1 MLFLLQST
9 MTMKAQAPTPT
20 VSRSFTKVSSS
31 YRSFTLLALLLLG
44 SSAHA
49 AITGT
54 VFRDFNG
61 NGTQQT
67 SNPTEPG
74 VAGVVVTAFDSA
86 GVSQGTA
93 TSAANGS
100 YSITATGAAPYRVEF
115 TLSATGI
122 CATSGIDFSSGG
134 GSSNGTSV
142 QFVASGTA
150 ANVNFAVHNPSDYNQ
165 GTSGVSAFIPCYVSG
180 DPLPSGSASGAEAWF
195 VGYPYTNSGTTVKP
209 PQMIGGGIIGPT
221 WGVAYSKQA
230 GKVFTSALLKRHVG
244 LGTLGSGGIYLLTP
258 TATSFTVNSFYD
270 MDANGHRTR
279 AAASAPA
286 YGDGTSFSIAAN
298 NATVTYL
305 GATDP
310 LTGKPSGL
318 GVIGTNTQRGLVTN
332 PVIPSYDPAA
342 FDQVGKVG
350 LGDIDISDD
359 GKYLFVMNLYSRM
372 VFRLELDSATNPTAV
387 TNVTSFSF
395 PTIACVNGEFRPWG
409 LKFFKNKVYAGVVCT
424 GENGGTA
431 ADLNASVYVLNNPT
445 GSASFDTTA
454 LINFPLNYDK
464 VGDYRPWTNN
474 SSSVTSTTYP
484 TAILSDIEFT
494 QEGNM
499 VMGIM
504 DRSGHQWGES
514 NRKFLKTST
523 TSITLSTSGDVLL
536 AGLNCSTGTYTL
548 ENNGSI
554 TSANGSVLTGSTNP
568 DNTNQGP
575 GGKEFFD
582 DDSNVGDPHK
592 ETALGSLAI
601 LKGQSELFL
610 AAYAQTNN
618 SGDAGTFKVST
629 TNGSLLTSSVYQL
642 YNRGNPDGV
651 FAKAN
656 GLGDLE
662 ITSPAAPIEIG
673 NRVWADTDGD
683 GVQDAGEA
691 GLSGVTVEL
700 RSGSTVL
707 ATATTDTN
715 GNYIFSS
722 AAGTSTPAFIY
733 GITALQPNANYVVR
747 VPTTVSGLSLSQV
760 NQGGKDSVDSD
771 APTTGD
777 VPVLAAE
784 ISVAGANNH
793 TFDIGYSS
801 VVTCTITDLAFT
813 GGTATCNDNGTPAVT
828 TDDYFT
834 SDVTVTF
841 ANAPTTGNLVLS
853 GAALHSANTV
863 TTVAV
868 GSLGSATSHTF
879 TGVKLKANSAANPLV
894 ATFSADAACTFTK
907 NTTAVPPC
915 SVPGCPTI
923 TITAPASL
931 ANGTVGVAYTSVTFT
946 ASGGVS
952 PYSWVVA
959 PALPA
964 GLTLTSAGV
973 LSGTPSAAAPAT
985 TYLFTATDGTGGL
998 TCTGT
1003 KSLSLTVSTAACPTI
1018 TVTPA
1023 PLSSGTVG
1031 TAYTGSPS
1039 ASDGATPYTWAAT
1052 SLPAGLTINAST
1064 GAVTGAPTA
1073 AGNAT
1078 ITATDANGCTGTTT
1092 LVINAF
1098 ACPIITVTPSVL
1110 PAGQTGTVYN
1120 QTPTASGAPSG
1131 STYTWS
1137 ASSLPA
1143 GLSINATTGAITGT
1157 PTASGTA
1164 TITATYTSAGSNCT
1178 GTATLAVTGTACCPQ
1193 ITILVP

>member
-1 MLFLLQST
+1 
-9 MTMKAQAPTPT
+9 MKAKHTPTPLG
-20 VSRSFTKVSSS
+20 RSLSI
-31 YRSFTLLALLLLG
+31 LAFLLLG
-44 SSAHA
+44 SSANA

-195 VGYPYTNSGTTVKP
+195 FRDHYTNSGTTVKP

-536 AGLNCSTGTYTL
+536 AVLNCGTGTYTL

-554 TSANGSVLTGSTNP
+554 TSANSSVLTGSTNP

-662 ITSPAAPIEIG
+662 ITRPAAPIEIG

-733 GITALQPNANYVVR
+733 GITALKPSANYVVR
-747 VPTTVSGLSLSQV
+747 VPTTVSGLSLTQV

-771 APTTGD
+771 APATGD
-777 VPVLAAE
+777 VPVLAAD
-784 ISVAGANNH
+784 IPVAGANNH

-868 GSLGSATSHTF
+868 GSLGSTTSHTF
-879 TGVKLKANSAANPLV
+879 TGVKLKANSTANPLV
-894 ATFSADAACTFTK
+894 ATFSADTACTFTK

-915 SVPGCPTI
+915 SNPT
-923 TITAPASL
+923 
-931 ANGTVGVAYTSVTFT
+931 
-946 ASGGVS
+946 
-952 PYSWVVA
+952 
-959 PALPA
+959 
-964 GLTLTSAGV
+964 
-973 LSGTPSAAAPAT
+973 
-985 TYLFTATDGTGGL
+985 
-998 TCTGT
+998 
-1003 KSLSLTVSTAACPTI
+1003 CPTI
-1018 TVTPA
+1018 TVTPS

-1031 TAYTGSPS
+1031 TAYAASPT
-1039 ASDGATPYTWAAT
+1039 ASGGAAPYTWTAT
-1052 SLPAGLTINAST
+1052 SLPTGLSINAST
-1064 GAVTGAPTA
+1064 GAVTGTPTA
-1073 AGNAT
+1073 IGNAT
-1078 ITATDANGCTGTTT
+1078 ITATDANSCTGTTT
-1092 LVINAF
+1092 LTVIGCPVYQAQTASTTIDCGIPVSKQLSASGGTGPYTWSVTTGVLPSGLTLSTTGLLSGTTTATGPVAVTITTRDSASCPGVVNLTINITPC
-1098 ACPIITVTPSVL
+1098 ACPVITVTPAQLPQGSV
-1110 PAGQTGTVYN
+1110 GTAYN
-1120 QTPTASGAPSG
+1120 QTPSVSGAPSG

-1137 ASSLPA
+1137 ATGLPA
-1143 GLSINATTGAITGT
+1143 GLTINAASGAITGT
-1157 PTASGTA
+1157 PTAIGTA
-1164 TITATYTSAGSNCT
+1164 TITATYAGPSGLVCT
-1178 GTATLAVTGTACCPQ
+1178 GTATLPVVNNCCPQ
-1193 ITILVP
+1193 LIFSAP

>member
-1 MLFLLQST
+1 MHFPLQST
-9 MTMKAQAPTPT
+9 MTMKAQAYTLT
-20 VSRSFTKVSSS
+20 VSRGFTNVSSS

-61 NGTQQT
+61 NGIQQA

-74 VAGVVVTAFDSA
+74 VAGVIVTAYDSA
-86 GVSQGTA
+86 GVSRGTA

-115 TLSATGI
+115 TISASGI
-122 CATSGIDFSSGG
+122 CATAGIDFSSGG
-134 GSSNGTSV
+134 GSSYGTSV

-150 ANVNFAVHNPSDYNQ
+150 TVDFAVHNPSDYNR
-165 GTSGVSAFIPCYVSG
+165 GTTGVSAFIPCYVSG

-230 GKVFTSALLKRHVG
+230 GKVFTSAMLKRHVG
-244 LGTLGSGGIYLLTP
+244 LGSLGSGGIYMLTP
-258 TATSFTVNSFYD
+258 TTTSFTVNSFYD
-270 MDANGHRTR
+270 LDTNGHRTR
-279 AAASAPA
+279 ADASAPA
-286 YGDGTSFSIAAN
+286 YGEGTSFSIAAD
-298 NATVTYL
+298 NATITYL
-305 GATDP
+305 GTNDP
-310 LTGKPSGL
+310 LTGKPAGL

-332 PVIPSYDPAA
+332 PLTPSHDPAA

-359 GKYLFVMNLYSRM
+359 GKFLFVMNLYSRK
-372 VFRLELDSATNPTAV
+372 VFRLELNSASNPTAV
-387 TNVTSFSF
+387 VNVTSYDF
-395 PTIACVNGEFRPWG
+395 PAIICTNGDYRPWG
-409 LKFFKNKVYAGVVCT
+409 LKFFRDKLYVGIVCSA
-424 GENGGTA
+424 ENAGTA
-431 ADLNASVYVLNNPT
+431 ANLTAAVYQLNNPT
-445 GSASFDTTA
+445 AAAAFNPSAVLT
-454 LINFPLNYDK
+454 LPLSYDK
-464 VGDYRPWTNN
+464 VGDHKPWTNN
-474 SSSVTSTTYP
+474 SNSIGSQTTYP
-484 TAILSDIEFT
+484 QPILSDIEFT
-494 QEGNM
+494 DNGDM
-499 VMGIM
+499 VLGIM
-504 DRSGHQWGES
+504 DRAGHQWGER
-514 NRKFLKTST
+514 NRKFLKTTT
-523 TSITLSTSGDVLL
+523 TSITVSTSGDVLI
-536 AGLNCSTGTYTL
+536 AGLNCASGTFTL
-548 ENNGSI
+548 ENNGTV
-554 TSANGSVLTGSTNP
+554 TSGNGMLLTGSA
-568 DNTNQGP
+568 NTNAGP
-575 GGKEFFD
+575 GGKEFFND
-582 DDSNVGDPHK
+582 NGPIGGFHD
-592 ETALGSLAI
+592 ETAIGSLAL
-601 LKGQSELFL
+601 LKGQGELYL
-610 AAYAQTNN
+610 PSYDSTAN
-618 SGDAGTFKVST
+618 SGDAGTIKLST
-629 TNGSLLTSSVYQL
+629 TNGSYVAGSSYEL
-642 YNRGNPDGV
+642 YNRNSADGV

-662 ITSPAAPIEIG
+662 ITGDEAPIEIG
-673 NRVWADTDGD
+673 NRIWADSDGD

-722 AAGTSTPAFIY
+722 ATGTSTPAFIY
-733 GITALQPNANYVVR
+733 GITALQPNANYIVR
-747 VPTTVSGLSLSQV
+747 VPTTVSGLSLTQV
-760 NQGGKDSVDSD
+760 NQGGKDTVDSD
-771 APTTGD
+771 AATTGD

-784 ISVAGANNH
+784 IPVAGANNH

-801 VVTCTITDLAFT
+801 VVTCSITDLAFT

-841 ANAPTTGNLVLS
+841 ANAPSTGNLILS

-868 GSLGSATSHTF
+868 GSLGSSTSHTF
-879 TGVKLKANSAANPLV
+879 TGVKLKANSTANPLV

-923 TITAPASL
+923 TVTAPASL
-931 ANGTVGVAYTSVTFT
+931 ANGTVGLAYTSVTFT

-964 GLTLTSAGV
+964 GITLTSAGV

-985 TYLFTATDGTGGL
+985 TYLFTATDSTGGL

-1003 KSLSLTVSTAACPTI
+1003 KSLSLTVNFAACPSI
-1018 TVTPA
+1018 NVTPA

-1031 TAYTGSPS
+1031 TAYSASPS
-1039 ASDGATPYTWAAT
+1039 SSGGAAPYTWMAT

-1064 GAVTGAPTA
+1064 GAVTGTPTA

-1078 ITATDANGCTGTTT
+1078 ITATDANGCTGATT

-1143 GLSINATTGAITGT
+1143 GLSINAPTGAITGT
-1157 PTASGTA
+1157 PTATGTA
-1164 TITATYTSAGSNCT
+1164 TITATYTSAGTNCT
-1178 GTATLAVTGTACCPQ
+1178 GTATLTVTGTACCPQ
-1193 ITILVP
+1193 ITISVP